1 MRIKVQ
7 GWDVTVN
14 DEVIM
19 IDIERT
25 NLSSIQTNWDKV
37 KKYRA
42 LINEGFDYPP
52 VIIEHI
58 KNHVYDYYK
67 IIDGAHRIKAV
78 GTGSVKARLVINHNN

>member
-7 GWDVTVN
+7 GWDVTVGE
-14 DEVIM
+14 EVVM

-25 NLSSIQTNWDKV
+25 NLSEIQTSWDKV
-37 KKYRA
+37 KKYRT
-42 LINEGFDYPP
+42 LIADGSDYPA
-52 VIIEHI
+52 VILEHV

-78 GTGSVKARLVINHNN
+78 KTGLVKARLVVNHNN